1 MTLLGQLL
9 KVERRKVA
17 LRGLDGSVQ
26 GEVFLPAIFSAK
38 LREDIVRRAYLFL
51 LSHRFQPKGPWKGSG
66 HKYSVESL
74 GPGYGIAR
82 IARLKVEGTGKT
94 RGGGFVPTA
103 VGGRPTHPPTPEKN
117 IHKRL
122 NEREKRAALA
132 SAVAFTSSVEHV
144 RKRGHRLPE
153 NIQLPLILD
162 DSLSTVKKTSELL
175 SILKAQGLEEE
186 LERCREVKIR
196 AGKGKRRGRR
206 YKRRRGP
213 LIVVHEDEGVLKAA
227 SNIPGLDVV
236 LAKDLSVLDLA
247 PGGHP
252 GRLTIYTLSS
262 LQVLEKRLMGGGTSS
277 RD

>member
-9 KVERRKVA
+9 RAGERSVA
-17 LRGLDGSVQ
+17 VRGLDGSI
-26 GEVFLPAIFSAK
+26 GETVPLPRVFSAR
-38 LREDIVRRAYLFL
+38 LREDLVRRAYLFL
-51 LSHRFQPKGPWKGSG
+51 LSNRFQPKGAWKGSG

-82 IARLKVEGTGKT
+82 IARLKVEGSGKA

-103 VGGRPTHPPTPEKN
+103 VGGRPTHPPTPEKR

-122 NEREKRAALA
+122 NEKEKRAALA
-132 SAVAFTSSVEHV
+132 SAIAFTASLQHV

-153 NIQLPLILD
+153 DTQLPMVLE
-162 DSLSTVKKTSELL
+162 DSLVSVKKTSELMR
-175 SILKAQGLEEE
+175 ILENLGLGEE
-186 LERCREVKIR
+186 LERCREPKIR

-213 LIVVHEDEGVLKAA
+213 LIVVHTDEGVSKAVA
-227 SNIPGLDVV
+227 NLPGVDVV

-252 GRLTIYTLSS
+252 GRLTLYTQSS
-262 LQVLEKRLMGGGTSS
+262 LRELEKRLMVGGPAGS
-277 RD
+277 D